1 MDFEKSMHL
10 FFVTAAVAISRRS
23 ASMMNS
29 RTHKH
34 TAAWLIR
41 KKELKMSAEL
51 VITTFHT
58 ALNLVGLALAL
69 AAAGAGASL
78 IRSIVRE
85 K

>member
-1 MDFEKSMHL
+1 
-10 FFVTAAVAISRRS
+10 
-23 ASMMNS
+23 
-29 RTHKH
+29 
-34 TAAWLIR
+34 
-41 KKELKMSAEL
+41 MSAEL